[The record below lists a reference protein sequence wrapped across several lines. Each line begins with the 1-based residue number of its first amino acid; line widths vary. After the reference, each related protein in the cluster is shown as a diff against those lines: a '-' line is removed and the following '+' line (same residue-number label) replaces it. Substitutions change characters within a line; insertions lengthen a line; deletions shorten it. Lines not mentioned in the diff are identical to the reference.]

1 MIRSC
6 HLSFLTLL
14 AIAFST
20 GANAQES
27 RSPSAAEIAQCDQ
40 IVHRYHEQKYPE
52 MLAYSDRIMAEGE
65 RSVTRHYHIANGRR
79 DSYLAARTDMTAFL
93 SDGHMLPTDRKEL
106 LKFTA
111 MRINDYS
118 EDTSDIKFALYAAVL
133 GCTGTARLAAMDGRP
148 FVLPKALA
156 SLQPSAAL
164 NNQSSTEGET
174 STTNTNGSLNQAQI
188 DACSND
194 IKTMQVQ
201 SQSWPGDVN
210 DTAARLGQYQK
221 DMFESRCAAHP
232 QAQAYIASANRMLGN
247 GGGAGTTKNG
257 KRSNVSDANATH
269 CLAPQKEGGVI
280 NSCDYAV
287 EYNYCV
293 VQPTP
298 GSWAASF
305 DCNQGKSGSW
315 QVGPNSR
322 AIMQTSGSQ
331 VAFFGC
337 KYGPTLSNPDGIS
350 PADFRY
356 NANGMPTGRCRE
368 WGAP

>member
-1 MIRSC
+1 MKQAYVDYIDRSGKSCLDSDCVQSTQKNVNSIRS
-6 HLSFLTLL
+6 LSDVDFFWQLYEEGSLPGIEDVL
-14 AIAFST
+14 
-20 GANAQES
+20 
-27 RSPSAAEIAQCDQ
+27 AQC
-40 IVHRYHEQKYPE
+40 
-52 MLAYSDRIMAEGE
+52 
-65 RSVTRHYHIANGRR
+65 IANSKTTISG
-79 DSYLAARTDMTAFL
+79 
-93 SDGHMLPTDRKEL
+93 
-106 LKFTA
+106 
-111 MRINDYS
+111 
-118 EDTSDIKFALYAAVL
+118 
-133 GCTGTARLAAMDGRP
+133 
-148 FVLPKALA
+148 A
-156 SLQPSAAL
+156 S
-164 NNQSSTEGET
+164 NISST
-174 STTNTNGSLNQAQI
+174 STNASGTLDQAQI

-194 IKTMQVQ
+194 IKAMQVQ

-221 DMFESRCAAHP
+221 DMFEGRCAGHP
-232 QAQAYIASANRMLGN
+232 EAQAYIASANRMLGN
-247 GGGAGTTKNG
+247 GSGAGATKNG

-280 NSCDYAV
+280 NNCDYAV

-322 AIMQTSGSQ
+322 AIMQTAGSQ

-356 NANGMPTGRCRE
+356 NASGMPSGRCRE